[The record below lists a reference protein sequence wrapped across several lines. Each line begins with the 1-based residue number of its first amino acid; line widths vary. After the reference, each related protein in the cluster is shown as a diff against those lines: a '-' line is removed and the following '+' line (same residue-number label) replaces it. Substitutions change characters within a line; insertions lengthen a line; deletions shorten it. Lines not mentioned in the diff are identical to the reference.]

1 MERLKMEA
9 KKIMFIGAHPDD
21 IELSCA
27 GLILNLKNKGKDVF
41 CVIASWGDYG
51 GTVSD
56 RISEQEKSFTCL
68 GIPEYVNLGWPDTEI
83 SVDGR
88 NIKKLE
94 EIISEQ
100 NPDLIFTHWPEDTH
114 QDHRS
119 VAEMVKSICYRKNK
133 NLIYFDSN
141 SSLKF
146 SPNYYEKIDWEEKKS
161 ILEIFHSQASRSKI
175 IERAEMKARNHGMFS
190 ETGFAEGYIIE
201 RIINI

>member
-1 MERLKMEA
+1 
-9 KKIMFIGAHPDD
+9 MFIGAHPDD

-27 GLILNLKNKGKDVF
+27 GLIKNLRKKDVEIF
-41 CVIASWGDYG
+41 CIIGSWGGYG
-51 GTVSD
+51 GYID
-56 RISEQEKSFTCL
+56 ERIKEQEKSFTAL
-68 GIPEYVNLGWPDTEI
+68 SIPEYVCFGWQDTKIE
-83 SVDGR
+83 VNGENVR
-88 NIKKLE
+88 KLE
-94 EIISEQ
+94 EVIAEE
-100 NPDLIFTHWPEDTH
+100 NPDLIFTHYPEDTH
-114 QDHRS
+114 QDHRAI
-119 VAEMVKSICYRKNK
+119 AEMVRSICYRKNK

-146 SPNYYEKIDWEEKKS
+146 SPNYYEKIDWGEKKS